1 MEKKK
6 IQIHKVLPELLK
18 KKNVSI
24 REVSR
29 KTSVPQATL
38 NSWTK
43 DGSKPSDVNSL
54 KLVASYFQISM
65 DYLLYAESVQDFENI
80 ETDVLL
86 NGLFRI
92 RLEKVKE
99 K

>member
-43 DGSKPSDVNSL
+43 DGSKPSDVNLCCFFSDGM
-54 KLVASYFQISM
+54 KIANLVCSKPRG
-65 DYLLYAESVQDFENI
+65 N
-80 ETDVLL
+80 TH
-86 NGLFRI
+86 
-92 RLEKVKE
+92 EKNAQTFYTRTKS
-99 K
+99 